1 MHDEERPYDVI
12 ADDNDCA
19 YRKRAEDAAMDDRE
33 QGLQAGETDAISETA
48 AEGESAS
55 GLPDAIRENAG
66 KVAIAAMLATSLT
79 AVPPSQTDFPL
90 PEMPPIVQVMDLGA
104 GDQPPAVVDDQ
115 QDDVKA
121 SVWKKVLEILKY
133 VLLALLLVGV
143 LVFAGINGCASC
155 SSGPVAAPTAADG
168 SSSSASASASAMAS

>member
-1 MHDEERPYDVI
+1 MLYNGPIIVTEET
-12 ADDNDCA
+12 
-19 YRKRAEDAAMDDRE
+19 MDDKD
-33 QGLQAGETDAISETA
+33 QSLQADEADVVSEA

-55 GLPDAIRENAG
+55 VLPDALKENAG

-90 PEMPPIVQVMDLGA
+90 PDMPPIVQVMDLGA
-104 GDQPPAVVDDQ
+104 GDQPPVAVDDQ
-115 QDDVKA
+115 PDDGK
-121 SVWKKVLEILKY
+121 SSIWKKVLEILKY

-155 SSGPVAAPTAADG
+155 ASGPVAAPTAADE
-168 SSSSASASASAMAS
+168 SSSSVSASAAA